1 MIKFNDI
8 LTIVLTII
16 TLTLTVM
23 TVMNVIAFTGFYLYS
38 FVVMIYLILCICI
51 YLYTFLYQFLL
62 CYFVNIIYMGGA
74 AVCRVYACSFTY
86 YTNLYIFIYFVSV
99 VTHALHNHE
108 YVITISIIHSIRYY
122 KYYSIILFQLST
134 DIGQQLSQITN
145 IVLVVYVLILI

>member
-16 TLTLTVM
+16 TLTVM
-23 TVMNVIAFTGFYLYS
+23 TVMNVIAFTRFYLYS

-62 CYFVNIIYMGGA
+62 CYFVNIIYMGGV
-74 AVCRVYACSFTY
+74 AVCRVYAYSFTY
-86 YTNLYIFIYFVSV
+86 YTNLYIFIYFVSA
-99 VTHALHNHE
+99 HALHNHK